1 MTDAAHQY
9 HHGDQDISEQ
19 QATFSLFGKMIK
31 WGSLAVAVLLITLVL
46 WFCVGAGFLPGL
58 ISGVV
63 VLAVGIYF
71 LRASPAE
78 SH

>member
-1 MTDAAHQY
+1 MTDAARQY
-9 HHGDQDISEQ
+9 HHGDQDITEQ

-31 WGSLAVAVLLITLVL
+31 WGSLAVATLLVMLVL

-63 VLAVGIYF
+63 VLALGIYF
-71 LRASPAE
+71 LRDNPAE